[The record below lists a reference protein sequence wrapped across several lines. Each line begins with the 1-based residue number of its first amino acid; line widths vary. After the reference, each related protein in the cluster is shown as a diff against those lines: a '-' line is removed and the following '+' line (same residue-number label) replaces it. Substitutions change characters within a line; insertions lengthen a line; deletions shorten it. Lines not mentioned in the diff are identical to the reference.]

1 MAIHF
6 TQVEDSVRATL
17 NEPVTGRLRTSV
29 LVTHINDALLHFA
42 QHVYLPKSRIVVQFF
57 NGAVTLAESAGNI
70 PETVGIPAYT
80 SGWQGAF
87 YIKYALAIDNIFPL
101 INSGTVAAPNF
112 NARARPLYV
121 KRQEE
126 IVTYTGTTSGET
138 LFYAAYPYTYIDS
151 GVSCQ
156 AVAVWLE
163 AMFDYS
169 TAQDLYQFE
178 VHYRRWGPL
187 VAVTY
192 TRAEGY
198 TYTQPYI
205 YLFEFDKDAF
215 VRDVIR
221 RCTLSMGDKRYSV
234 TMQDMMIE
242 ERRARLNASLRY
254 NQDELPRIQQ
264 VDDPLRSAEEDYEL

>member
-6 TQVEDSVRATL
+6 TQIESSVRATL

-42 QHVYLPKSRIVVQFF
+42 QHIYLPKSRIAVQFF
-57 NGAVTLAESAGNI
+57 NNVVTLAESDGNI

-101 INSGTVAAPNF
+101 INNGTVAAPNF
-112 NARARPLYV
+112 NARAYPLYV
-121 KRQEE
+121 KRQED
-126 IVTYTGTTSGET
+126 IVTYTGTTGGET
-138 LFYAAYPYTYIDS
+138 LYYAAYPYTYLDS
-151 GVSCQ
+151 GVSCK

-169 TAQDLYQFE
+169 TAQDLYRFE
-178 VHYRRWGPL
+178 VQYRRWGPL

-192 TRAEGY
+192 TTGAGY

-205 YLFEFDKDAF
+205 YLFDFDKDAF
-215 VRDVIR
+215 VRDIIR
-221 RCTLSMGDKRYSV
+221 RCALSVGDKRYGA
-234 TMQDMMIE
+234 TIQDVIIE

-254 NQDELPRIQQ
+254 NQNELPRIEQ
-264 VDDPLRSAEEDYEL
+264 VDEPLRSAEEDYDL